1 MRSHGVFCHWL
12 IGELPLFSKIVTPSE
27 AEGSIRTNSS
37 TPLRSARNDIQRFGC
52 GKALALVVLCLLLL
66 VCPTSRLQ
74 AQRRQSIIS
83 PEVHGDR
90 RVTFRLRAPQAK
102 LVEVDAGFA
111 QGNQPMKKDGN
122 GLWSTTLGPVE
133 PDIYEYTFL
142 VDGLQIVDPSNAWL
156 KVWLRVSK
164 NLVEIPGDEP
174 MFYEEQQVPHGTIH
188 IHKYQSKSL
197 GVTRELYLYTPPGY
211 ETNQD
216 TKYPVLY
223 LFHGFGDT
231 EDAWTGVGRANLIM
245 DNLIAKNK
253 VKPFVIVMPYGHT
266 PSSPPVMRSIGRYGA
281 FEKDLIEDIIP
292 YVRKCYRVSTE
303 QKDRAIAG
311 LSMGGGQSLT
321 IGLGNL
327 DLFGWVGAFSSAIP
341 EQDLGKLLAK
351 PGSINE
357 KLELLWIGCGRKDF
371 LYEANGKFLER
382 LTAKKIKHVGHI
394 TDGAHEWQIW
404 RNYLNELAPLLF
416 KQDK

>member
-1 MRSHGVFCHWL
+1 MRIYRLGY
-12 IGELPLFSKIVTPSE
+12 
-27 AEGSIRTNSS
+27 
-37 TPLRSARNDIQRFGC
+37 
-52 GKALALVVLCLLLL
+52 VVLCLSLLA
-66 VCPTSRLQ
+66 CSTSRLD
-74 AQRRQSIIS
+74 AQRRQSIVS
-83 PEVHGDR
+83 PEVHKDR
-90 RVTFRLRAPQAK
+90 RITFRLRAPQ
-102 LVEVDAGFA
+102 VERAEVNVQFA
-111 QGNQPMKKDGN
+111 QGNQPMKKDGD

-142 VDGLQIVDPSNAWL
+142 VDGLQIVDPSNSWL

-174 MFYEEQQVPHGTIH
+174 MFYEEQQVPHGTVH
-188 IHKYQSKSL
+188 IHKYESKSL
-197 GVTRELYLYTPPGY
+197 DVTRELYIYTPPGY
-211 ETNQD
+211 ETNRE

-223 LFHGFGDT
+223 LFHGFGDSA
-231 EDAWTGVGRANLIM
+231 DAWTVVGRANFIM

-253 VKPFVIVMPYGHT
+253 ARPFIIVMPYGHT

-292 YVRKCYRVSTE
+292 YVQKCYRVSTE

-341 EQDLGKLLAK
+341 EEQNLGKLLVE
-351 PGSINE
+351 PESINE

-371 LYEANGKFLER
+371 LYEANRKFLER
-382 LTAKKIKHVGHI
+382 LTAEKIKHVGNI
-394 TDGAHEWQIW
+394 TDGAHEWRIW
-404 RNYLNELAPLLF
+404 RNYLNELAPLFF
-416 KQDK
+416 KPDK

>member
-1 MRSHGVFCHWL
+1 MTKDS
-12 IGELPLFSKIVTPSE
+12 IGIWHVT
-27 AEGSIRTNSS
+27 
-37 TPLRSARNDIQRFGC
+37 
-52 GKALALVVLCLLLL
+52 
-66 VCPTSRLQ
+66 
-74 AQRRQSIIS
+74 
-83 PEVHGDR
+83 
-90 RVTFRLRAPQAK
+90 
-102 LVEVDAGFA
+102 
-111 QGNQPMKKDGN
+111 M
-122 GLWSTTLGPVE
+122 GPVK
-133 PDIYEYTFL
+133 PDIYEYNFL
-142 VDGLQIVDPSNAWL
+142 VDGLQVVDPSNAWL
-156 KVWLRVSK
+156 KVWLRNSK

-174 MFYEEQQVPHGTIH
+174 MFYEEQQVPHGTID

-197 GVTRELYLYTPPGY
+197 GVPRRLYLYTPPGY

-231 EDAWTGVGRANLIM
+231 EDAWTGIGRANLIM
-245 DNLIAKNK
+245 DNLIAGNK
-253 VKPFVIVMPYGHT
+253 AKPFIIVMPYGHT
-266 PSSPPVMRSIGRYGA
+266 PASPPVMRSIGRYEA
-281 FEKDLIEDIIP
+281 YEKDLIEDVIP
-292 YVRKCYRVSTE
+292 YVQKCYRVSAE

-341 EQDLGKLLAK
+341 EGQKFDKLLAE

-371 LYEANGKFLER
+371 LYEVNQKFLER
-382 LTAKKIKHVGHI
+382 LTTEKIKHVGHI
-394 TDGAHEWQIW
+394 TDGAHEWRIW

>member
-1 MRSHGVFCHWL
+1 MR
-12 IGELPLFSKIVTPSE
+12 FS
-27 AEGSIRTNSS
+27 
-37 TPLRSARNDIQRFGC
+37 RFV
-52 GKALALVVLCLLLL
+52 LVVLYLLILCL
-66 VCPTSRLQ
+66 PASRLQ
-74 AQRRQSIIS
+74 AQRKQSIIS
-83 PEVHGDR
+83 PEVHRDS
-90 RVTFRLRAPQAK
+90 RVTFRLRAPQATV
-102 LVEVDAGFA
+102 VEVNAGFA
-111 QGNQPMKKDGN
+111 QGNQPMKKDEN
-122 GLWSTTLGPVE
+122 GLWSITLEPVE
-133 PDIYEYTFL
+133 PDIYEYIFL
-142 VDGLQIVDPSNAWL
+142 VDGLQIVDPSNSWL
-156 KVWLRVSK
+156 KVWLRNSK
-164 NLVEIPGDEP
+164 NLVEIPGNKP
-174 MFYEEQQVPHGTIH
+174 MFYEEQQVLHGTVH

-197 GVTRELYLYTPPGY
+197 GVPRQLYLYTPPGY

-223 LFHGFGDT
+223 LFHGFGDK
-231 EDAWTGVGRANLIM
+231 EDAWTGIGRANLIM
-245 DNLIAKNK
+245 DNLIAENK
-253 VKPFVIVMPYGHT
+253 TKPFIIVMPYGHT
-266 PSSPPVMRSIGRYGA
+266 PSSPPVMRSIGRYKA
-281 FEKDLIEDIIP
+281 YEKDLIEDIIP

-351 PGSINE
+351 PESINE

-371 LYEANGKFLER
+371 LIEANQKFLER
-382 LTAKKIKHVGHI
+382 LKTEKIKHVGNI
-394 TDGAHEWQIW
+394 TEGAHEWRIW

>member
-1 MRSHGVFCHWL
+1 MRFC
-12 IGELPLFSKIVTPSE
+12 
-27 AEGSIRTNSS
+27 
-37 TPLRSARNDIQRFGC
+37 RFG
-52 GKALALVVLCLLLL
+52 LVVLCLSLLGW
-66 VCPTSRLQ
+66 PSSQLQ

-102 LVEVDAGFA
+102 LVEVNAGFA
-111 QGNQPMKKDGN
+111 QGNQPMKKGEN
-122 GLWSTTLGPVE
+122 GLWSITLGPVE
-133 PDIYEYTFL
+133 PDIYEYIFL

-174 MFYEEQQVPHGTIH
+174 MFYEEQQVPHGTMH

-197 GVTRELYLYTPPGY
+197 DVTRELYVYTPPGY
-211 ETNQD
+211 ETSRG

-223 LFHGFGDT
+223 LFHGFGDSA
-231 EDAWTGVGRANLIM
+231 DAWTVIGRANFIM

-253 VKPFVIVMPYGHT
+253 VRPFVIVMPYGHT
-266 PSSPPVMRSIGRYGA
+266 PSSPPVMRSIGRYKA
-281 FEKDLIEDIIP
+281 YEKDMVEDVIP
-292 YVRKCYRVSTE
+292 YVRKCYRVSPE

-341 EQDLGKLLAK
+341 EQDLGKLLAE
-351 PGSINE
+351 PESINE

-371 LYEANGKFLER
+371 LFEANQKFLER
-382 LTAKKIKHVGHI
+382 LTAEKIKHVGNI
-394 TDGAHEWQIW
+394 TDGAHEWRIW

-416 KQDK
+416 KQNK

>member
-1 MRSHGVFCHWL
+1 MRFC
-12 IGELPLFSKIVTPSE
+12 
-27 AEGSIRTNSS
+27 
-37 TPLRSARNDIQRFGC
+37 RFG
-52 GKALALVVLCLLLL
+52 LVVLCLSIL
-66 VCPTSRLQ
+66 VWPASRLQ

-83 PEVHGDR
+83 PEVHRDR

-102 LVEVDAGFA
+102 LVAVNAGFA

-142 VDGLQIVDPSNAWL
+142 VDGLQIVDPSNSWL
-156 KVWLRVSK
+156 KVWLRASK

-174 MFYEEQQVPHGTIH
+174 MFYEEQQVPHGTVH

-197 GVTRELYLYTPPGY
+197 DVTRELYVYTPPGY
-211 ETNQD
+211 ETSRD
-216 TKYPVLY
+216 AKYPVLY
-223 LFHGFGDT
+223 LFHGFGDSA
-231 EDAWTGVGRANLIM
+231 DAWTVVGRANFIM
-245 DNLIAKNK
+245 DNLIARNK
-253 VKPFVIVMPYGHT
+253 TKPFIIVMPYGHT
-266 PSSPPVMRSIGRYGA
+266 PSSPPVMRSIGRYA
-281 FEKDLIEDIIP
+281 AYEKDLIEDIIP
-292 YVRKCYRVSTE
+292 YVRKSYRAGSE

-341 EQDLGKLLAK
+341 EQQNLDKLLAE
-351 PGSINE
+351 PESINE

-371 LYEANGKFLER
+371 LFEANRKFLER
-382 LTAKKIKHVGHI
+382 LTADKIKHVGNI
-394 TDGAHEWQIW
+394 TDGAHEWRIW

-416 KQDK
+416 KPDK